1 GTSISGTLRMDVTGT
16 ESVSVNGSSYSTYHV
31 AATLT
36 IPFGSLTLNLPATIW
51 YSTDTLAIV
60 KIVADVNL
68 TFGTVTTNS
77 TGAVRYTQMPLATHF
92 EVQTDASITVPAGT
106 FTTSP
111 LKETA
116 AGSTSFVINYWS
128 PQAGNSVRTESHNSS
143 GQSAGSY
150 NLTSYRY
157 QAGSLL
163 TTVFLGLQVWIWL
176 ILLVLVVAAV
186 VGAVLVRRRRPGVG
200 APPPGWTPP
209 QQPPSGPEPPE
220 SPP

>member
-1 GTSISGTLRMDVTGT
+1 M
-16 ESVSVNGSSYSTYHV
+16 
-31 AATLT
+31 
-36 IPFGSLTLNLPATIW
+36 ATITC
-51 YSTDTLAIV
+51 SNVPSAAFVSSQLKV
-60 KIVADVNL
+60 SPVA
-68 TFGTVTTNS
+68 
-77 TGAVRYTQMPLATHF
+77 P
-92 EVQTDASITVPAGT
+92 
-106 FTTSP
+106 
-111 LKETA
+111 
-116 AGSTSFVINYWS
+116 TSFVIKSWS
-128 PQAGNSVRTESHNSS
+128 PQAVIPVRTDSHNSS

>member
-1 GTSISGTLRMDVTGT
+1 
-16 ESVSVNGSSYSTYHV
+16 
-31 AATLT
+31 
-36 IPFGSLTLNLPATIW
+36 
-51 YSTDTLAIV
+51 
-60 KIVADVNL
+60 
-68 TFGTVTTNS
+68 
-77 TGAVRYTQMPLATHF
+77 MPLATHF

-143 GQSAGSY
+143 GQSPGSY

-157 QAGSLL
+157 QGGSLL

-200 APPPGWTPP
+200 APPPGWAPP
-209 QQPPSGPEPPE
+209 QQPPSGPEPPG